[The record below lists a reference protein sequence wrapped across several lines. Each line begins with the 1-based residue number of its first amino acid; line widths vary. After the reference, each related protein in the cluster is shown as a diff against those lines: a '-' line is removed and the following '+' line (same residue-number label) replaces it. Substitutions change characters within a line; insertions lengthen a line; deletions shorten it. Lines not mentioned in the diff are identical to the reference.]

1 MQKEEL
7 LPRLA
12 AARNG
17 DLTAQEA
24 IILCYQQRI
33 AGFIFSLTGETAV
46 IEDLA
51 QQVFLKMLRGLHQ
64 LKDSE
69 RFEAWLFRLARNVC
83 LTHLRRERWRRRFVP
98 FLSHHDT
105 PAEEPPPA
113 EESSRADWLRSAILS
128 LPPEQRELLALSQ
141 AGDLSYEDLARLTG
155 SSVSSVK
162 SRLFRARKSLKAQ
175 KPHET

>member
-105 PAEEPPPA
+105 PAEEPPPRKKA
-113 EESSRADWLRSAILS
+113 PARTGCAPPSSPSRRNSGSCWPSARQGISATKTWRA
-128 LPPEQRELLALSQ
+128 
-141 AGDLSYEDLARLTG
+141 
-155 SSVSSVK
+155 
-162 SRLFRARKSLKAQ
+162 
-175 KPHET
+175 